1 MGDASSLFFLS
12 PNGAVSED
20 PEAGDERVMAAR
32 QTEAA
37 RAWRIVRIWFDVVEV
52 MVPTR
57 GVQDLATGVAGVS
70 ATDKK
75 RTGSDASL
83 PEEAR
88 QFSGGR
94 STPLV
99 PWAGWTQE

>member
-37 RAWRIVRIWFDVVEV
+37 RAWRIVRIWFDAPKTESI
-52 MVPTR
+52 P
-57 GVQDLATGVAGVS
+57 QIINENIIEKIATKIV
-70 ATDKK
+70 K
-75 RTGSDASL
+75 L
-83 PEEAR
+83 
-88 QFSGGR
+88 
-94 STPLV
+94 
-99 PWAGWTQE
+99 